1 MVVNKDILLRFIKMH
16 SIGGDFANDEL
27 VLNITKEDIRILTVS
42 NGKHVVVSGRLNGS
56 FEDIGEVALD
66 KVSNLISLI
75 SNFSAKEIS
84 ISKKDNKLVL
94 ESTTDKTKSTF
105 TLKNSEYVIN
115 KISETK
121 VKELS
126 DKALGNTFVLS
137 KDILAKIVSMIASV
151 KADDISLKLKG
162 KLLTIEVDNGSQS
175 IETSFDLKDEVKP
188 VSIKLNKA
196 IVEIL
201 KLFNEEVAISVNIDS
216 PITFGIMNKDY
227 NILYIVATLKK

>member
-1 MVVNKDILLRFIKMH
+1 MVVKTDVFLKFVKMH

-27 VLNITKEDIRILTVS
+27 MLDISKDTIKILTVS
-42 NGKHVVVSGRLNGS
+42 NGKHVVVSGHLNGS
-56 FEDIGEVALD
+56 FEDIGEIALD

-94 ESTTDKTKSTF
+94 ESATDKTKSTF
-105 TLKNSEYVIN
+105 TLKNPEYVIN

-137 KDILAKIVSMIASV
+137 KDILAKIVSIIASV